1 MTQPDARE
9 SAVAATVAPLP
20 AVDLMGDGIAP
31 QQPGFFSTRRWA
43 FWTVPA
49 LAVAL
54 AAGGAILLA
63 SPGSEAPAGAG
74 SGPAQTSAGVS
85 PQGAVGGHVS
95 GVQHRHTPVRRI
107 GPHA

>member
-20 AVDLMGDGIAP
+20 AVDLMRDGIPP
-31 QQPGFFSTRRWA
+31 QRAGFFSARRWA

-54 AAGGAILLA
+54 AAEGAILLSSHGSGSPAAAGVTNAGVA
-63 SPGSEAPAGAG
+63 SQGPAPA
-74 SGPAQTSAGVS
+74 
-85 PQGAVGGHVS
+85 HVRS
-95 GVQHRHTPVRRI
+95 VQHRHIAVRRI